1 MKIEKTLVSPNLA
14 KYFLSKN
21 VKNRTIRSSS
31 VFKYA
36 KQMQLGGWRE
46 DTGELI
52 KFSENGNLIDG
63 QHRLEAVVLSGV
75 SIYFHIAT
83 NLKENITDVLDTGSN
98 RSSSDVFKLNSVQ
111 YSSSMPSIIQQ
122 YYAMKNNKKT
132 MWGLHKHEKLSNS
145 ELLSKYYE
153 NSLFWDKTASKS
165 SYLYEKFSK
174 ILSHGLI
181 GGMYA
186 HFYDICPISAE
197 SFINQLC
204 TGENISNKTILVLRK
219 KLIDDRLQVK
229 KIPMSAKCAYII
241 KAWNHFRSGI
251 EVSVLKYNSDN
262 EIIKAK

>member
-1 MKIEKTLVSPNLA
+1 MRIEKILVSPALA
-14 KYFLSKN
+14 QNFLLKN
-21 VKNRTIRSSS
+21 IKNRNIRQSS
-31 VFKYA
+31 VSKYA

-63 QHRLEAVVLSGV
+63 QHRLEAVVLAGV
-75 SIYFHIAT
+75 PIHFHIAT

-98 RSSSDVFKLNSVQ
+98 RSSGDVFKLNNVQ
-111 YSSSMPSIIQQ
+111 YSSSLPSIIQQ
-122 YYAMKNNKKT
+122 YYALKNNKKSAF
-132 MWGLHKHEKLSNS
+132 GLHRDEKLSNS

-153 NSLFWDKTASKS
+153 NVLFWDKTASKTT
-165 SYLYEKFSK
+165 YLYEKFSK

-186 HFYDICPISAE
+186 HFYDICPITAE

-219 KLIDDRLQVK
+219 KLTDDKLQMK
-229 KIPMSAKCAYII
+229 KIPILAKTAYII
-241 KAWNHFRSGI
+241 KAWNHFRLGI